1 MDVDRQRPP
10 AVEDPRYM
18 SSTLVAGLLV
28 VVFVLSVIA
37 VNFAPP
43 GSEVAAW
50 WPANALAAGMVAR
63 MHPRRWAALLTLIG
77 LVSAGAN
84 AVGGRTL
91 EVSALFALTNVAE
104 CVVIALV
111 LGAHRRRPILRTPR
125 NLLRL
130 MLATS
135 AGSVTAGVCAAA
147 TVAIVLD
154 GSFLPVFR
162 SVAASHAAG
171 SLLVLPLML
180 LWADPDARVPAARSV
195 AVRALSVTAT
205 LGSFA
210 AVHAPNHENPI
221 AFVPFL
227 FVVAGA
233 QVLSVFGV
241 AAVSLASGFLVT
253 VLSARGGG
261 PFGSADGL
269 SPIDVGALVQ
279 LDLVGIALISL
290 PLAMTVAQRRGAL
303 ASALA
308 SRETYRRGIT
318 ESVIGVLLVRPEPS
332 GLLVLEANG
341 PACSLLGASRE
352 SLLDRPWTAGLGE
365 HQRDFHD
372 AVDQMLAGRIS
383 AWDLEMWVDRDR
395 PTRVQATMSWLPD
408 TSSGNLI
415 VVQLVDQT
423 DVKLSRIALE
433 SERDFTR
440 ALLSA
445 TLGAA
450 IIATDSRG
458 EVTYL
463 NEGAAAMLGDD
474 ARTLTGRALT
484 VLYTREELTDL
495 ARQAGGA
502 TGFDALVERT
512 RRTGLD
518 VRRDSTWVRSDGVAV
533 RVSSHINP
541 LRGDLGEVIGFLIV
555 ASDKTTPE
563 DEQDSL
569 RADLV
574 RERDVVD
581 RLLEVDRIRSD
592 LYSSISHE
600 LRTPLTSIIGF
611 TEMLVDNEVGA
622 LSPPQHKVLLRIDR
636 SSRRLLSLIENVLTA
651 SRIEAG
657 VNLTTHRE
665 VDLTEIARRAMA
677 AIEHLT
683 WDRELDVHC
692 RLPKT
697 AVTVI
702 GDDGGLE
709 RAISNLLSNAI
720 KFTPDGGRVALTVR
734 VSTSSPE
741 AVLEVADSGAGISEA
756 DQKHLFTR
764 YFRAVTPGNAAVQGT
779 GLGLKIVKDVVE
791 ENGGTVSLTSTLG
804 RGTTVSLC
812 FPLSAG
818 AS

>member
-1 MDVDRQRPP
+1 M
-10 AVEDPRYM
+10 
-18 SSTLVAGLLV
+18 
-28 VVFVLSVIA
+28 
-37 VNFAPP
+37 
-43 GSEVAAW
+43 
-50 WPANALAAGMVAR
+50 
-63 MHPRRWAALLTLIG
+63 
-77 LVSAGAN
+77 
-84 AVGGRTL
+84 
-91 EVSALFALTNVAE
+91 
-104 CVVIALV
+104 
-111 LGAHRRRPILRTPR
+111 
-125 NLLRL
+125 
-130 MLATS
+130 
-135 AGSVTAGVCAAA
+135 CAAA

-154 GSFLPVFR
+154 GSFLLAFR
-162 SVAASHAAG
+162 SVTASHAAG

-180 LWADPDARVPAARSV
+180 LWADPAARVPAVRA
-195 AVRALSVTAT
+195 AWVRALSVTAT

-210 AVHAPNHENPI
+210 AVHAPDQENPI

-227 FVVAGA
+227 FLIAGA

-241 AAVSLASGFLVT
+241 AAVALTSGFLVT
-253 VLSARGGG
+253 VLTARGGG
-261 PFGSADGL
+261 PFGSSDAL
-269 SPIDVGALVQ
+269 TPIDVSVLVQ
-279 LDLVGIALISL
+279 LDLVAIALISL
-290 PLAMTVAQRRGAL
+290 PLAMSVAQRRGAL
-303 ASALA
+303 ADAVA
-308 SRETYRRGIT
+308 SRETYRRGVT
-318 ESVIGVLLVRPEPS
+318 ESVIGVLLVRPEAS
-332 GLLVLEANG
+332 GLFVLEANG
-341 PACSLLGASRE
+341 PACALLGASRD
-352 SLLDRPWTAGLGE
+352 SLLGRPWTAGLGE
-365 HQRDFHD
+365 HHRDFHD

-383 AWDLEMWVDRDR
+383 TWEIEMWVDVDR
-395 PTRVQATMSWLPD
+395 LTRVRATMSWLPD

-423 DVKLSRIALE
+423 DAKLSRIALE

-484 VLYTREELTDL
+484 ALYTRQELTDV

-518 VRRDSTWVRSDGVAV
+518 VRRDSTWLRSDGVAV

-541 LRGDLGEVIGFLIV
+541 LRGDQGEVIGFLIV
-555 ASDKTTPE
+555 ASDITDRE
-563 DEQDSL
+563 IEQDSL
-569 RADLV
+569 RAELV

-581 RLLEVDRIRSD
+581 RLVEVDRIRSE

-611 TEMLVDNEVGA
+611 TEMLVHDEVGD
-622 LSPPQHKVLLRIDR
+622 LSPRQHKVLLRIDR

-657 VNLTTHRE
+657 VNLTTHRD
-665 VDLTEIARRAMA
+665 VDLTVIARRAVA
-677 AIEHLT
+677 SIEHLT

-692 RLPKT
+692 RLPRT
-697 AVTVI
+697 AVTI
-702 GDDGGLE
+702 HGDADGLE

-720 KFTPDGGRVALTVR
+720 KFTPDGGRVALTIR
-734 VSTSSPE
+734 VPTSSPD

-791 ENGGTVSLTSTLG
+791 ENGGTVSLSSTLG
-804 RGTTVSLC
+804 RGTTVSLR
-812 FPLSAG
+812 FPLSDS